1 MLGEIKQKRP
11 AVKNEQNRA
20 KDSELKEDYDMNKLC
35 KKVLAASMA
44 GALVLGLTACGG
56 SGGGDSGDGHLV
68 FMIWDS
74 GQKSGME
81 AIAEAYMEE
90 HPYVTIEV
98 QASGWDEYWTKLEAA
113 AKSNSLPDIFWMHSN
128 QMYTYADAG
137 ILADCSDI
145 VDESNYSEISVEN
158 AKGSDGKIY
167 GVPKDKDTVALLYN
181 KELFDAAGVE
191 YPNADWTWEDLESAS
206 QAIYDATGKYG
217 YMAYSHDQVGYWN
230 FVYQNGGQ
238 ILSDDG
244 SEAMY
249 TEPATAD
256 AIKYYIELQ
265 ENDWCPTQEQ
275 FANTGAAEMFFS
287 GQGAMYYAGNWDLAN
302 LCATYP
308 DMNGKWDVAVLPKC
322 PDPASGEG
330 RAVISNSVSYATAAE
345 GANHDIAMDF
355 LEFLG
360 SEEGQRIQGESGVAI
375 PAYNGLEE
383 TWVQTFADNG
393 YEVNVENLIEQFDY
407 SVKYVN
413 NASRRVWEPEVEQT
427 MLDIYAGTLTVDE
440 GIQKMQ
446 DEVTQAIA
454 DQ

>member
-1 MLGEIKQKRP
+1 
-11 AVKNEQNRA
+11 
-20 KDSELKEDYDMNKLC
+20 MNKLW
-35 KKVLAASMA
+35 KKVLAVSTAAAMTA
-44 GALVLGLTACGG
+44 GLAACGG
-56 SGGGDSGDGHLV
+56 SSDGGGKLV

-81 AIAEAYMEE
+81 AIAKAYMED
-90 HPYVTIEV
+90 HPDVTIEV

-128 QMYTYADAG
+128 QLYTYADAG
-137 ILADCSDI
+137 ILADCTDI
-145 VDESNYSEISVEN
+145 VDESSYSEISVEN

-181 KELFDAAGVE
+181 KELFDQAGVE
-191 YPNADWTWEDLESAS
+191 YPNADWTWDDMESAS
-206 QAIYDATGKYG
+206 KTIYEKTGKYG
-217 YMAYSHDQVGYWN
+217 YMAYSHDQIGYWN

-244 SEAMY
+244 TEAKY
-249 TEPATAD
+249 TDTATSD
-256 AIKYYIELQ
+256 AIKYYVGLQ
-265 ENDWCPTQEQ
+265 DQEWCPTQEQ

-302 LCATYP
+302 LCKTYE

-322 PDPASGEG
+322 PSPASGDG
-330 RAVISNSVSYATAAE
+330 RTVISNSVSYATAAK
-345 GANHDIAMDF
+345 GKNHDAAMDF
-355 LEFLG
+355 LKFLG
-360 SEEGQRIQGESGVAI
+360 SEEGQKIQGESGVAI
-375 PAYNGLEE
+375 PAYNGLED

-393 YEVNVENLIEQFDY
+393 YEVNVGNLIEQFDY

-413 NASRRVWEPEVEQT
+413 NASRRAWEPEVEQT
-427 MLDIYAGTLTVDE
+427 MLDVYAGTLTVDE
-440 GIQKMQ
+440 GIQQMQ

>member
-1 MLGEIKQKRP
+1 M
-11 AVKNEQNRA
+11 NR
-20 KDSELKEDYDMNKLC
+20 LW
-35 KKVLAASMA
+35 KKVLAASMT
-44 GALVLGLTACGG
+44 GVLAIGISACG
-56 SGGGDSGDGHLV
+56 SSGDNRSSKGSLV

-81 AIAEAYMEE
+81 EIADAYMEKN
-90 HPYVTIEV
+90 PDVTIEV
-98 QASGWDEYWTKLEAA
+98 QASGWDEYWTKIEAA

-137 ILADCSDI
+137 ILSDCMDI
-145 VDESNYSEISVEN
+145 VDESQYSTISVEN

-167 GVPKDKDTVALLYN
+167 GVPKDKDTIALLYN
-181 KELFDAAGVE
+181 KELFDTADVD
-191 YPNADWTWEDLESAS
+191 YPDAEWTWTDITEAS
-206 QAIYDATGKYG
+206 QKIYDTTGKYG
-217 YMAYSHDQVGYWN
+217 YMPYSHDQIGYWN

-238 ILSDDG
+238 ILSDEG
-244 SEAMY
+244 TEAMY
-249 TEPATAD
+249 TEHATSE
-256 AIKYYIELQ
+256 AIQYYISLQ
-265 ENDWCPTQEQ
+265 ENDWSPTQQQ

-308 DMNGKWDVAVLPKC
+308 EMNGKWDVAVLPKC
-322 PDPASGEG
+322 PDPESGDG
-330 RAVISNSVSYATAAE
+330 KAVISNSVSYVTAKE
-345 GANHDIAMDF
+345 GANHEIAMDF
-355 LEFLG
+355 LDFLG

-375 PAYNGLEE
+375 PAYNGLED
-383 TWVQTFADNG
+383 TWVQTFANKG
-393 YEVNVENLIEQFDY
+393 YEINPGNLIDQFDY

-427 MLDIYAGTLTVDE
+427 MLDIYAGTLNVDE

-454 DQ
+454 EQ